1 MSNGLFHVFLRELFP
16 RLRLLKRR
24 LFVSGRCGLGFFCF
38 FVFSYSFFLF
48 FGHINTSLII
58 CILSQVRRVGKWDN
72 GIKIGFI
79 DYLWNSHRRN
89 VGGVDNGIAEPEYV
103 LKYFSSKRKKAID
116 SYEKY
121 LEQFALETDN
131 EKKAK
136 VYADYVMGSEIFVKS
151 IKLMFKDKKLPEE
164 IKERKILRKIY
175 VPEQMNI
182 KTCEYY

>member
-1 MSNGLFHVFLRELFP
+1 
-16 RLRLLKRR
+16 
-24 LFVSGRCGLGFFCF
+24 
-38 FVFSYSFFLF
+38 
-48 FGHINTSLII
+48 
-58 CILSQVRRVGKWDN
+58 
-72 GIKIGFI
+72 
-79 DYLWNSHRRN
+79 
-89 VGGVDNGIAEPEYV
+89 V

-136 VYADYVMGSEIFVKS
+136 VYADYVMGSEIFVKI